1 MSEELHVVTGA
12 FGYTGRWIAHQL
24 LEQGEKVRTLT
35 NAVGRDDPFDGRV
48 EIHPLDFED
57 KTALVESLRGAD
69 VLYNTY
75 WVRYNHQSKR
85 FDHGIATRNCN
96 IMFEAAKEAGV
107 RRIVHFSVA
116 HPDQAPGWSYFAGKV
131 DSEEHLKKV
140 GISYAIVRP
149 TVLFGGGRNVLVNNI
164 AWMLRYMPVFG
175 YFGWGNYP
183 IQPVHVRDVA
193 RMAIELGAG
202 NEDITRDATG
212 PEKYRYKDFV
222 KLIGK
227 SMGVRRIIMPVP
239 PFMGWMAGQVL
250 GLFLKDMV
258 VTRAEI
264 KGLMQGLV
272 ASDEEPLG
280 IIKFSEW
287 IEDKGDSIGRK
298 YHNDLKERKYRSQND
313 YLIL

>member
-48 EIHPLDFED
+48 ETNPLDFED
-57 KTALVESLRGAD
+57 KAALVESLRGAD

-75 WVRYNHQSKR
+75 WVRYNHQSKK

-131 DSEEHLKKV
+131 DSEENLKKV

-175 YFGWGNYP
+175 YFGWGYYP
-183 IQPVHVRDVA
+183 IQPVHVQDVA
-193 RMAIELGAG
+193 RIATELGAG

-239 PFMGWMAGQVL
+239 PLMGWMAGQVM

-258 VTRAEI
+258 ITRAEI

-287 IEDKGDSIGRK
+287 IEDKGDRIGRK
-298 YHNDLKERKYRSQND
+298 YHNDLKERKYRSPK
-313 YLIL
+313 